1 MFDCSVGGCWTAC
14 KGLKEGIRKM
24 KNEGKGKLKY
34 IGVVV
39 VLAFLA
45 CTYLASA
52 TTVITD
58 IQMIIGNVTV
68 GPDEIQVGN
77 TTIGGESINTTDV
90 NVSGDLGVEGD
101 AKITGDTYIGGTLY
115 GGSPVKIAGGLQLI
129 SSSSAPFSCNAAKK
143 GSMYFDSESNKQFI
157 CDGTSW
163 NDYTGPQGPKG
174 DKGDKGDTGSVGP
187 QGPNGDKGDK
197 GDTGPQGPQGPKGD
211 KGDKGDTGSVGP
223 QGPKGDKGDTGP
235 QGPPGPSGSVLVS
248 TGTINDFTIS
258 TSFETLLS
266 VPIYIPSSAST
277 LKGKIRFCSMQSGE
291 TVYVR
296 FKIDSATSTQA
307 STTSTDDVDS
317 PELTI
322 TVPATGWQTLEVQG
336 KKVLLNNRC
345 IISSYSL
352 LTDN

>member
-1 MFDCSVGGCWTAC
+1 
-14 KGLKEGIRKM
+14 M

-58 IQMIIGNVTV
+58 IQMVIGNVIV

-163 NDYTGPQGPKG
+163 NDYAGPQGPKG
-174 DKGDKGDTGSVGP
+174 DTGAAGP
-187 QGPNGDKGDK
+187 QGS
-197 GDTGPQGPQGPKGD
+197 QGPQGPKGD
-211 KGDKGDTGSVGP
+211 KGDKGDTGSQGP
-223 QGPKGDKGDTGP
+223 QGPKGDKGDTGL
-235 QGPPGPSGSVLVS
+235 QGPKGDKGDHGPVV
-248 TGTINDFTIS
+248 T
-258 TSFETLLS
+258 
-266 VPIYIPSSAST
+266 SSAVCSYGST
-277 LKGKIRFCSMQSGE
+277 KPYCERYIVSINVDYPKSCEVTSDTGSCS
-291 TVYVR
+291 VH
-296 FKIDSATSTQA
+296 
-307 STTSTDDVDS
+307 
-317 PELTI
+317 
-322 TVPATGWQTLEVQG
+322 PANEGWCCVCAVE
-336 KKVLLNNRC
+336 
-345 IISSYSL
+345 
-352 LTDN
+352 